1 MHTSKG
7 WQLRQTLL
15 LALTAIAT
23 TACAPEPAR
32 TAAEAQTVDGVSL
45 SEWTARWWRWADTQ
59 EIPPYLDPD
68 GQLCHLGQSGPVWF
82 LAGTDGQFEPRR
94 ECEVPEGKH
103 VLLPVINMISYG
115 IDGDESCRYLQ
126 RGAAMNNDH
135 LVSAVVLLD
144 GKPLP
149 DVRKRRVSSDGCFR
163 MDPDDK
169 SSMLAAA
176 DGYWILLDPLP
187 RGRHTLSV
195 GAKYD
200 TRQGGDYS
208 GMEQSFEYVLY
219 VGGKGYMAL
228 DEEDA
233 SMQQGR
239 SAP

>member
-7 WQLRQTLL
+7 WQLRHALL
-15 LALTAIAT
+15 LAVTAIAT

-32 TAAEAQTVDGVSL
+32 TALEAQKVAGIAL
-45 SEWTARWWRWADTQ
+45 SEWTARWWRWADAQ

-82 LAGTDGQFEPRR
+82 LAGTDGQFQAQR

-126 RGAAMNNDH
+126 QGAAMNNDH

-144 GKPLP
+144 GKPLA

-163 MDPDDK
+163 MDPGDK
-169 SSMLAAA
+169 TSMLAAA

-195 GAKYD
+195 GANYD

-208 GMEQSFEYVLY
+208 GMQQSFEYVLY
-219 VGGKGYMAL
+219 VGGKGSMAL
-228 DEEDA
+228 DAHGA
-233 SMQQGR
+233 SPFNGR